1 MKILWHISRQT
12 TIKYYYLFCVVRVYT
27 REIISIK
34 LRITSVFVGCKRV
47 SRWSKMQFV
56 LSHKRGT
63 KNVKIRTILF
73 NYQLKIYS
81 VDTMD
86 DSSRWWLYREKYM
99 GARRYGI
106 SLRTGERSEQV
117 RCRVEHEKRNF
128 ISVSNHVWF
137 CLSYKHNNPVLTGK
151 VNFINEW
158 KWRIDNPLIKLVNS
172 ETPQKQTMGV
182 IFNTRNSQL
191 LTFTYR
197 QKKFFRYMAKICLWK
212 NYQSSIFVFSREKCN
227 H

>member
-1 MKILWHISRQT
+1 MMTIFLSEKSILINNTLKSPGHPTNYTPNSTFHSDDSIQDRSFLLLLNSSGTVKILWHISRQT
-12 TIKYYYLFCVVRVYT
+12 TTKYYYLFCVVRVYT
-27 REIISIK
+27 REMISIK
-34 LRITSVFVGCKRV
+34 LRIASVFVGCKRV

-63 KNVKIRTILF
+63 KNEKICTILF

-128 ISVSNHVWF
+128 ISASNDVLFVYHINTITLYWQEKST
-137 CLSYKHNNPVLTGK
+137 LST
-151 VNFINEW
+151 NE
-158 KWRIDNPLIKLVNS
+158 N
-172 ETPQKQTMGV
+172 EG
-182 IFNTRNSQL
+182 
-191 LTFTYR
+191 
-197 QKKFFRYMAKICLWK
+197 
-212 NYQSSIFVFSREKCN
+212 SIIP
-227 H
+227 

>member
-1 MKILWHISRQT
+1 MYYLIQLPAQNLLSWYNGWLLSMVIISRKIYGGAQIWNFSSNGWAQRT
-12 TIKYYYLFCVVRVYT
+12 SEVSSWT
-27 REIISIK
+27 RE
-34 LRITSVFVGCKRV
+34 
-47 SRWSKMQFV
+47 
-56 LSHKRGT
+56 
-63 KNVKIRTILF
+63 
-73 NYQLKIYS
+73 
-81 VDTMD
+81 
-86 DSSRWWLYREKYM
+86 E
-99 GARRYGI
+99 
-106 SLRTGERSEQV
+106 
-117 RCRVEHEKRNF
+117 NF
-128 ISVSNHVWF
+128 ISASNDVLF

-227 H
+227 YLGNLIRNIPRFLFPYIPYSFLYPTMLGCTSQQVYVFKSTLIYFGHPKSTPYGMAMRNISKIFM